1 MNAPDRLG
9 LTSILGALS
18 MSYSPLVDRD
28 GLTFGTRLTM
38 LSVSAQDRL
47 PVGLVLDQLNT
58 FWPES
63 VAPVLVAP
71 LDGQFDQSLLDWEA
85 PRNALLEIPA
95 IALRDPSVQGLVQR
109 ARRCGI
115 HMAMRGRP
123 DVPLPPALLDC
134 FDYSLIHV
142 TEDRRRRNDGST
154 APPPPGVVRRV
165 PFIITGA
172 FRRAELQTAYE
183 RGAVASVGVPLDDA
197 SPTIE
202 RPPQPGQATV
212 LEVLR
217 LAHDKA
223 DFERIGDAVRRD
235 PALTFELVRLVNSAF
250 AVPVQTTSVKRAV
263 MVLGHEKLA
272 RWLGRMLRVACPE
285 SAALPLAQAAL
296 RRGLFLEHLA
306 SCASGGAE
314 LQEALF
320 LTGLLSLMDRA
331 TGTSLPRLF
340 ETAALP
346 PVVSAALLDRSG
358 PCAGYLSLIEAIERS
373 DPTNSRKHREALGID
388 LLACNLSML
397 RALAASQTVPR
408 TTELLAA

>member
-9 LTSILGALS
+9 LSSILGALS
-18 MSYSPLVDRD
+18 MSYAPLVDRS
-28 GLTFGTRLTM
+28 GLTYGTRLTM
-38 LSVSAQDRL
+38 LSVRPQDRL
-47 PVGLVLDQLNT
+47 PVGLVLDQLNAL
-58 FWPES
+58 WPES

-71 LDGQFDQSLLDWEA
+71 LDGQFDESLLDWDA
-85 PRNALLEIPA
+85 PRNALLEVPS
-95 IALRDPSVQGLVQR
+95 IALRDPKVQSLVQR
-109 ARRCGI
+109 ARRHGI

-134 FDYSLIHV
+134 FDFALIHV

-172 FRRAELQTAYE
+172 FRKAELEAAYE
-183 RGAVASVGVPLDDA
+183 RGAVASVGVPLDEG

-202 RPPQPGQATV
+202 RPPRPGQSTV
-212 LEVLR
+212 LEALR
-217 LAHDKA
+217 LAHDKV
-223 DFERIGDAVRRD
+223 DFERICDVVRRD
-235 PALTFELVRLVNSAF
+235 PALTFELIRLANTTF
-250 AVPVQTTSVKRAV
+250 AVPVQTTSVKRAL
-263 MVLGHEKLA
+263 MVLGHQPLA

-285 SAALPLAQAAL
+285 SDALPLAQSAL

-306 SCASGGAE
+306 SCSPDGAE
-314 LQEALF
+314 LRDALF
-320 LTGLLSLMDRA
+320 LTGSLSLMDRA

-340 ETAALP
+340 ENATLP
-346 PVVSAALLDRSG
+346 AQVSAALLERVG

-373 DPTNSRKHREALGID
+373 DPMNSRKHREALSID
-388 LLACNLSML
+388 LLDCNLSLL
-397 RALAASQTVPR
+397 RALSAAQTIPR